1 MHKIRFMT
9 INHKCE
15 YLNPRSFIRALDLCS
30 DI

>member
-9 INHKCE
+9 INHKCKF
-15 YLNPRSFIRALDLCS
+15 LNLSSFVRALDLCS

>member
-9 INHKCE
+9 INYKYE
-15 YLNPRSFIRALDLCS
+15 FLNPRSFVRVLDLCS